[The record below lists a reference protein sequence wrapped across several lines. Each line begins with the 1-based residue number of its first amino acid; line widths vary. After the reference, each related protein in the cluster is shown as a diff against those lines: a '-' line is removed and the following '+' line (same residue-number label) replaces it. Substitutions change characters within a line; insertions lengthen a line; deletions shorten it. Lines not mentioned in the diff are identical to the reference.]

1 MNPPI
6 TEGAS
11 EAIAKSASIAINPP
25 VIDCQNLTVGYDS
38 SQSRPVLNIINSQIG
53 LGEFVAIMG
62 LNGAGKSTWLRC
74 LAGLVPIRQGRIQI
88 LGHDANLRSYGQIR
102 QHLGTIM
109 QGGGLIPQLSVIENV
124 LCGCLGRY
132 SSWQTLMGFPI
143 REQTKALQLLKQFGL
158 ADKAN
163 AVVKQLSGGQQQRVA
178 IARALMQNATILLA
192 DEPTNGL
199 DVMVAKQVMDTLA
212 ELNQKQGMTIMVV
225 LHDLKMA
232 ATYAH
237 RAIILDQG
245 KIFYDGDTDCLAE
258 KFAQLHATQ
267 PHVL

>member
-1 MNPPI
+1 VNQ
-6 TEGAS
+6 S
-11 EAIAKSASIAINPP
+11 DLP

-38 SQSRPVLNIINSQIG
+38 SESRPVLNKINSQIG

-74 LAGLVPIRQGRIQI
+74 LAGLVPIQQGQVQI
-88 LGHDANLRSYGQIR
+88 LGHSANPRNYAQIR
-102 QHLGTIM
+102 QHLSTII

-132 SSWQTLMGFPI
+132 SSWQTLIGFPLS
-143 REQTKALQLLKQFGL
+143 EQTKALQLLQQFGL
-158 ADKAN
+158 ADKTN
-163 AVVKQLSGGQQQRVA
+163 VVVKQLSGGQQQRVA

-199 DVMVAKQVMDTLA
+199 DVMVAKQVMDTLT
-212 ELNQKQGMTIMVV
+212 ELNRQQGMTILVV

-232 ATYAH
+232 ATYAQ

-245 KIFYDGDTDCLAE
+245 KIFYDGDTDCLPE
-258 KFAQLHATQ
+258 KFAQLHQ
-267 PHVL
+267 PHAL

>member
-1 MNPPI
+1 M
-6 TEGAS
+6 
-11 EAIAKSASIAINPP
+11 KSSIAEGVAIDLP
-25 VIDCQNLTVGYDS
+25 VIDCQNLTVGYDKL
-38 SQSRPVLNIINSQIG
+38 QSRPVLNKINSQIRS
-53 LGEFVAIMG
+53 GEFVAIMG

-74 LAGLVPIRQGRIQI
+74 LAGLVPIQQGQIQI
-88 LGHDANLRSYGQIR
+88 LGHHANHRNYSQIR
-102 QHLGTIM
+102 QHLGTII

-132 SSWQTLMGFPI
+132 SSWQTFMGFPI
-143 REQTKALQLLKQFGL
+143 VEQTRALQLLQQFGL

-178 IARALMQNATILLA
+178 IARTLMQNATILLA

-199 DVMVAKQVMDTLA
+199 DVMIAKQVMDTLA
-212 ELNQKQGMTIMVV
+212 KLNQKQGITIMVV

-237 RAIILDQG
+237 RVIILDRG
-245 KIFYDGDTDCLAE
+245 EIFYDGNTDCISE
-258 KFAQLHATQ
+258 KFAQLQATQ
-267 PHVL
+267 SHVL

>member
-1 MNPPI
+1 M
-6 TEGAS
+6 
-11 EAIAKSASIAINPP
+11 
-25 VIDCQNLTVGYDS
+25 
-38 SQSRPVLNIINSQIG
+38 
-53 LGEFVAIMG
+53 AIMG
-62 LNGAGKSTWLRC
+62 LNGAGKSTLLRC
-74 LAGLVPIRQGRIQI
+74 LAGLVPIQQGQVQI
-88 LGHDANLRSYGQIR
+88 LGHDATPRNYGQIR

-109 QGGGLIPQLSVIENV
+109 QGGGLIPQLSAIENV

-132 SSWQTLMGFPI
+132 SSWQTLMGLPLP
-143 REQTKALQLLKQFGL
+143 EQTRSAQLLEQFGL

-163 AVVKQLSGGQQQRVA
+163 TVVKQLSGGQQQRVA

-199 DVMVAKQVMDTLA
+199 DIMVAKQVMDTLA
-212 ELNQKQGMTIMVV
+212 NLNQNQGMTIVAV

-245 KIFYDGDTDCLAE
+245 KIFYDGDTNCLTE
-258 KFAQLHATQ
+258 KFAQLHTTQ
-267 PHVL
+267 HHVS

>member
-1 MNPPI
+1 MN
-6 TEGAS
+6 S
-11 EAIAKSASIAINPP
+11 SIAKGVAIEAP
-25 VIDCQNLTVGYDS
+25 VIDCQNLTVGYES
-38 SQSRPVLNIINSQIG
+38 SRSQPVLNKISSQIG

-74 LAGLVPIRQGRIQI
+74 LAGLVPIQQGHVQI
-88 LGHDANLRSYGQIR
+88 LGHNANHLNYGQIR
-102 QHLGTIM
+102 RHLGTII

-143 REQTKALQLLKQFGL
+143 VEQTRALQLLEQFGL

-178 IARALMQNATILLA
+178 IARTLMQNATILLA

-199 DVMVAKQVMDTLA
+199 DVMMAKQVMDTLA
-212 ELNQKQGMTIMVV
+212 ELNQKQGITILVV
-225 LHDLKMA
+225 LHDLKIA
-232 ATYAH
+232 EAYAQ

-245 KIFYDGDTDCLAE
+245 EIFYDGDTKCLSE

-267 PHVL
+267 PHIL

>member
-1 MNPPI
+1 MN
-6 TEGAS
+6 S
-11 EAIAKSASIAINPP
+11 SLNPP

-38 SQSRPVLNIINSQIG
+38 SQNRPVLNKIDSQVK

-74 LAGLVPIRQGRIQI
+74 LAGLVPIQQGQVQI
-88 LGHDANLRSYGQIR
+88 LGHSANPRNYQQIR
-102 QHLGTIM
+102 QHLGTII

-132 SSWQTLMGFPI
+132 SSWQTLMGFPLV
-143 REQTKALQLLKQFGL
+143 EQTKALQLLQQFGL

-163 AVVKQLSGGQQQRVA
+163 SVVKQLSGGQQQRVA

-199 DVMVAKQVMDTLA
+199 DIMVAKQVMDTLA
-212 ELNQKQGMTIMVV
+212 DLNQNQGMTIVVV

-245 KIFYDGDTDCLAE
+245 KIFYDGGTDCLPE
-258 KFAQLHATQ
+258 KFAQLHAKQ
-267 PHVL
+267 PYVS

>member
-1 MNPPI
+1 LKSLI
-6 TEGAS
+6 AEGPNLT
-11 EAIAKSASIAINPP
+11 IDTP

-38 SQSRPVLNIINSQIG
+38 SRNRPALNKINSQIR

-74 LAGLVPIRQGRIQI
+74 LAGLVPIQQGQVQI
-88 LGHDANLRSYGQIR
+88 LGHNANPRNYGQIR
-102 QHLGTIM
+102 QHLSTII
-109 QGGGLIPQLSVIENV
+109 QGGGLIPQLSAIENV

-132 SSWQTLMGFPI
+132 SSWQTLLGFPMVE
-143 REQTKALQLLKQFGL
+143 RTKALQLLQQFGL
-158 ADKAN
+158 AEKAN
-163 AVVKQLSGGQQQRVA
+163 TVVKQLSGGQQQRVA
-178 IARALMQNATILLA
+178 IARTLMQDVSILLA

-199 DVMVAKQVMDTLA
+199 DIVVAKQVMDTLA
-212 ELNQKQGMTIMVV
+212 ELNQKQGMTILVV

-245 KIFYDGDTDCLAE
+245 KIFYDGDTNCLAE
-258 KFAQLHATQ
+258 IFDQLHTCQ
-267 PHVL
+267 PHAL

>member
-1 MNPPI
+1 L
-6 TEGAS
+6 
-11 EAIAKSASIAINPP
+11 KSSIAEGVAIDAP

-38 SQSRPVLNIINSQIG
+38 SQSRPVLNKINSQVR

-74 LAGLVPIRQGRIQI
+74 LAGLVPIKQGRVQI
-88 LGHDANLRSYGQIR
+88 LGHNANHRNYGQIR
-102 QHLGTIM
+102 RHLGTII

-143 REQTKALQLLKQFGL
+143 VEQTRALQLLEQFGL
-158 ADKAN
+158 TDKTN

-178 IARALMQNATILLA
+178 IARTMMQNASILLA

-199 DVMVAKQVMDTLA
+199 DVMMAKQVMDTLA

-232 ATYAH
+232 ATYAQ

-245 KIFYDGDTDCLAE
+245 EIFYDGATDCLSE
-258 KFAQLHATQ
+258 KFAQLHAT
-267 PHVL
+267 